1 MFFRAQFQILFR
13 FFFIIISKRQHL
25 KMVSVCVQ
33 QMEMAS
39 TLKLIYSERAAKF
52 CEISVDL
59 TSTTQ
64 DK

>member
-1 MFFRAQFQILFR
+1 M
-13 FFFIIISKRQHL
+13 HL

-39 TLKLIYSERAAKF
+39 TLKLIYSEKAAKF